1 MGSGVHVVG
10 DDGVHAVPDEVL
22 PERLEAR
29 AQRAAFGRPR
39 AARDD
44 HDLISSLDALSLQ
57 VLEEPEGRQRL
68 VVDGLLRR
76 LLRLPVVLAV
86 RPVSASGRSER
97 EQDAGTGITCEASL
111 TRCRGR

>member
-44 HDLISSLDALSLQ
+44 HDLVTGLDALALQ
-57 VLEEPEGRQRL
+57 VVEEPEGRQRL
-68 VVDGLLRR
+68 VVDGLLRW
-76 LLRLPVVLAV
+76 LLRLLLVLAV
-86 RPVSASGRSER
+86 RPVSVCGRSER
-97 EQDAGTGITCEASL
+97 ERDAGTGITREASL
-111 TRCRGR
+111 TRCRG